1 MLISHTSSGQDLLGI
16 ARNILAELSLEDFGV
31 NMTQRSAEG
40 IYEPCFACSDE
51 ELMKKERD
59 TKEELFNLRVQIATN
74 QTTNVARVRKLKKDL
89 ARVLTLKKEREL
101 GIRRK

>member
-1 MLISHTSSGQDLLGI
+1 MKPGEI
-16 ARNILAELSLEDFGV
+16 REL
-31 NMTQRSAEG
+31 
-40 IYEPCFACSDE
+40 SDE

-74 QTTNVARVRKLKKDL
+74 QTTNVARVKKLKKDL
-89 ARVLTLKKEREL
+89 ARVLTLKREREL

>member
-1 MLISHTSSGQDLLGI
+1 MKPGEI
-16 ARNILAELSLEDFGV
+16 REL
-31 NMTQRSAEG
+31 
-40 IYEPCFACSDE
+40 SDE

-74 QTTNVARVRKLKKDL
+74 QTTNVARVRKLRKDL
-89 ARVLTLKKEREL
+89 ARVLTLKREREL

>member
-1 MLISHTSSGQDLLGI
+1 MKPGEI
-16 ARNILAELSLEDFGV
+16 REL
-31 NMTQRSAEG
+31 
-40 IYEPCFACSDE
+40 SDE

>member
-1 MLISHTSSGQDLLGI
+1 MKPGEI
-16 ARNILAELSLEDFGV
+16 REL
-31 NMTQRSAEG
+31 
-40 IYEPCFACSDE
+40 SDE

-89 ARVLTLKKEREL
+89 ARVLTLKREREL